1 MLGPRS
7 AGSALVLLLRET
19 HRRLAGGR
27 ALRARGGP
35 GAVTRALADAARAA
49 GAAIDTNAPVERILL
64 RDGRAAGVQV
74 GGRTVDADIVVSSA
88 DPRTTFERLIDPVE
102 LMPDFASKVRNY
114 RTAGTVAKV
123 NLALSA
129 LPSFGVDAAALSGR
143 IHLGPEL
150 DDLERAFDHAKYGE
164 LSAVPWLDVTIP
176 SIADPELAP
185 PGAHVASIYVHYA
198 PYRLRVGSWPAM
210 RDTLLATTLG
220 ALERYAGDIR
230 RLVVA
235 AQVVTP
241 EELETTYGFAG
252 GHIFHGELALDQLF
266 TMRPILGHAR
276 YATPVPGLFLCGAG
290 THPGGFMSG
299 ASGRLSAH
307 EILREI

>member
-1 MLGPRS
+1 
-7 AGSALVLLLRET
+7 
-19 HRRLAGGR
+19 
-27 ALRARGGP
+27 
-35 GAVTRALADAARAA
+35 
-49 GAAIDTNAPVERILL
+49 
-64 RDGRAAGVQV
+64 
-74 GGRTVDADIVVSSA
+74 
-88 DPRTTFERLIDPVE
+88 
-102 LMPDFASKVRNY
+102 
-114 RTAGTVAKV
+114 VAKV

-129 LPSFGVDAAALSGR
+129 LPSFGVDAAARSGR

-150 DDLERAFDHAKYGE
+150 DDLERAVDHAKYGE

-230 RLVVA
+230 RLVIA